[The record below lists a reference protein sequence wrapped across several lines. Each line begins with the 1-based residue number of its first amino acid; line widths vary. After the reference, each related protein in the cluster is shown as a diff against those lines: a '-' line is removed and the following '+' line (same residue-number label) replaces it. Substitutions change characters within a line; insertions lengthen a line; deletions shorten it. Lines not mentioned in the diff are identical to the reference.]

1 MYRLAVL
8 ILTFS
13 FAAFA
18 QTGTHTK
25 AKSSK
30 AGANPDA
37 TFAKKAAQG
46 NMAEVALGKL
56 AQDNAQSDD
65 VKKFGQRM
73 VDDHGKAEQD
83 LEGVASKANMTL
95 PQDVSAQQKAEQQ
108 RLEKLKGA
116 AFDRAYMTM
125 MVKDHVKD
133 VAEFKKEAN
142 NTSANSDLKD
152 YAKRTY
158 PTLEDHLTNAKAVDN
173 ALPKSAGTKRS
184 KKSAAKPTSVEGS
197 GGAGLLL
204 I

>member
-1 MYRLAVL
+1 
-8 ILTFS
+8 
-13 FAAFA
+13 
-18 QTGTHTK
+18 
-25 AKSSK
+25 
-30 AGANPDA
+30 
-37 TFAKKAAQG
+37 
-46 NMAEVALGKL
+46 
-56 AQDNAQSDD
+56 
-65 VKKFGQRM
+65 
-73 VDDHGKAEQD
+73 
-83 LEGVASKANMTL
+83 
-95 PQDVSAQQKAEQQ
+95 
-108 RLEKLKGA
+108 
-116 AFDRAYMTM
+116 M